1 MCDLSDGLEKRPRF
15 PVYRT
20 LHLQLLATQGFQP
33 DSKENTVLLLGVSLY
48 CLGWLQTSGIKPS
61 SCASIL
67 SACNNYIKILYQLSI
82 TFNSC
87 RKKINYLLKKYL
99 LACCSINC
107 FDYTGVSFFPPLKD
121 ANRK

>member
-1 MCDLSDGLEKRPRF
+1 MCDLSDGLEKRPHF

-20 LHLQLLATQGFQP
+20 LHLQLLATEGFQP

-67 SACNNYIKILYQLSI
+67 SACNNYIKILYNLVLLLI
-82 TFNSC
+82 DAG
-87 RKKINYLLKKYL
+87 KK
-99 LACCSINC
+99 
-107 FDYTGVSFFPPLKD
+107 
-121 ANRK
+121 